1 MNEINYDFEK
11 YGIGVDPATNAH
23 VNELYQ
29 EAEEMNVGLSERLKS
44 LQISTTDELRPPEI
58 AWVQD
63 LDGQESIL
71 GTLGNFSLVIG
82 KAKSRKSFFICIAL
96 SVVLCVGKLL
106 KMFKG
111 KLPSNKTKA
120 IYFDTEQS
128 KYHVQLALKRI
139 CKLIGIEAPTNLEVY
154 GLRSRTPAERLEL
167 IEYAIYNT
175 ENLGFVVIDGI
186 KDLVTSI
193 NDEGEATMIASKL
206 LKWTEEKGIHI
217 VTVLHQNKSDN
228 NARGHIGTEL
238 INKAETVLT
247 VSKNEQDKDISIV
260 EAAFCRDREPEPFAF
275 EIIDG
280 LPSIVENFAIRTAA
294 TKNKV
299 DVTHLSEIEH
309 YELLQSVYRNGS
321 EFGYSELV
329 RQLKIAFKSKF
340 DKPIGDNRT
349 KDLLSYCKN
358 KKWLLQE
365 KPQAPYKL
373 GKIDEGLEKWVE

>member
-1 MNEINYDFEK
+1 MKEPIYNLEK
-11 YGIGVDPATNAH
+11 YGIGVEDIQAE
-23 VNELYQ
+23 VNGILEEV
-29 EAEEMNVGLSERLKS
+29 EALKSPLSERLKS

-63 LDGQESIL
+63 LDGQESTL
-71 GTLGNFSLVIG
+71 GTLGNFSLIIG
-82 KAKSRKSFFICIAL
+82 KAKSRKSFFINIAI
-96 SVVLCVGKLL
+96 STVLHGGKLL
-106 KMFKG
+106 NQFKG
-111 KLPSNKTKA
+111 KLPSHKRRA
-120 IYFDTEQS
+120 IYFDTEQG

-139 CKLIGIEAPTNLEVY
+139 CKQIGVEVPANLDVY

-228 NARGHIGTEL
+228 NARGHIGSEL
-238 INKAETVLT
+238 VNKAETVLT

-260 EAAFCRDREPEPFAF
+260 EAAYCRDAEPTPFAF

-299 DVTHLSEIEH
+299 DVTHLSEIEQ

-340 DKPIGDNRT
+340 DKPIGDNRI

-365 KPQAPYKL
+365 KLKAPYKL